1 MARLV
6 AVCRNG
12 EDGFPFKKRQIPLAI
27 DDTLTLVM
35 EFPDTLLNAEGGQ
48 VNSAQLKQFTQHYEM
63 LSGQELV
70 CAVRVPPRELVGC
83 LPEQVACV
91 GCRGSVER
99 LFSALLES
107 GTPAL
112 EPLLLESSGE
122 LVVCH
127 SYLAD
132 ARKLYCLFYLHGAK
146 LNDILDSIPKSKKNR
161 RCPFHSLDTHKAK
174 PLGGSWTDV
183 WDRMSQDCRDEVV
196 LIDSDCLLETL
207 ETHLRKHRFCGEC
220 KTKVLRA
227 YAILTGEVDG
237 SKEKG
242 YCAGLYEGLRSCPHE
257 RHVHVSCDTTFI
269 SHLLGRAVSELA
281 GGRRERHAKTL
292 DSAQEEVVTCLAIHL
307 YERLHRIWQRLRAEE
322 QTWQLLFHLGV
333 DALRKS
339 FEVAVERKQGVSRID
354 MLCEELWEEER
365 ARELRQEKKRQKRRN
380 RRKNKFGLD
389 GADASTDLAEPVQED
404 ADGSDDGD
412 GMSDAIPALPAAST
426 SPAPLASEVGDGACM
441 CLFATDGPQATN
453 GHVLAD
459 HRSTEATLQGTFK
472 VNGSSDCG
480 YSSSAEGS
488 EPGSQDG
495 SEGSGQG
502 DAADPRKDFAGW
514 LKSQGMS
521 GRIAAAIDK
530 ELGISNYD
538 ILLACS
544 EDAEVKA
551 DLLKAAK
558 EKMPFA
564 FYAVL
569 RRVVEKISPT
579 PSQSPPP
586 QSSPQQQPLS
596 GAGRSPVLC
605 SSVPAAPSSSSSAV
619 QGKGSL
625 FFPPPSLGPALG
637 PALGLFSA
645 SKVPVVG
652 GATFPLPRVA
662 AAAQA
667 SASGAGKPVDGA
679 LKTLG
684 FSSLLQ
690 SAQKLRELEKVLL
703 DATQP
708 KAGGDAGGGA
718 GASAGNG
725 VRQDKSI
732 AELLQSALNLSELA
746 DGREARATVSTDAA
760 GFTSLK
766 QNKELTELI
775 ESAKRLSNM
784 YISEAGKEKAEAAKG
799 ARHQDGSVSASS
811 GLASVLSEAPKSG
824 KAAVNGLKPDQRLA
838 NLVQAVQKSS
848 AAFGGGQ
855 DGGKERKGATAD
867 SRTPLMQH
875 STASETGCRVD
886 GGGGGGVE
894 KAPAGCCPECTAKSA
909 LPLAAETLPDGGKK
923 KKKKKKNQG
932 QQADEPDDVGAATV
946 CAQLKLGVCVRCD
959 GCGAVGH
966 RPPDKGIPLLAAA
979 IAQQPELKKA
989 QAAQTEIKQPAQKQ
1003 ADAKQG
1009 AKKQVEAKQQ
1019 PLAKQPDAK
1028 HKQPDAKQPAQR
1040 QPEAKQPGQRPPD
1053 GKQPAQKQPDGKQAA
1068 QKQQEVKQPPQ
1079 KQPDGKQPA
1088 QKHLDGKQPA
1098 QKQEIKQPAHK
1109 QPDVKQGS
1117 QKQQD
1122 AKQPLQKQQDGKQA
1136 AVQKSNGV
1144 QKANDQRVAQQGTRA
1159 QQQKVQQQQL
1169 KKGGQKRGGKQP
1181 TGGEEKQDPARSLAD
1196 MLRDAADDADDVTKR
1211 CPSSPPVQRRTW
1223 EEDDSDD
1230 CFPDAES
1237 FISPDEIRSFKA
1249 SHRAFYVQR
1258 DQYRQ
1263 QLQERFNQYCNA
1275 HNGPCD
1281 QRCCNG
1287 KWLATAGVK

>member
-281 GGRRERHAKTL
+281 GGYVPWSGWRRERHAKTL

-389 GADASTDLAEPVQED
+389 GADANTDLAEPVQVRNRRCTSGLVAFSSDEICTTVW
-404 ADGSDDGD
+404 ATSVIRMVVEHTCNPTLEVSYNRSWGEGS
-412 GMSDAIPALPAAST
+412 
-426 SPAPLASEVGDGACM
+426 
-441 CLFATDGPQATN
+441 
-453 GHVLAD
+453 
-459 HRSTEATLQGTFK
+459 TFK

-495 SEGSGQG
+495 SEGS
-502 DAADPRKDFAGW
+502 
-514 LKSQGMS
+514 
-521 GRIAAAIDK
+521 
-530 ELGISNYD
+530 
-538 ILLACS
+538 
-544 EDAEVKA
+544 
-551 DLLKAAK
+551 
-558 EKMPFA
+558 
-564 FYAVL
+564 
-569 RRVVEKISPT
+569 
-579 PSQSPPP
+579 
-586 QSSPQQQPLS
+586 
-596 GAGRSPVLC
+596 
-605 SSVPAAPSSSSSAV
+605 
-619 QGKGSL
+619 
-625 FFPPPSLGPALG
+625 
-637 PALGLFSA
+637 
-645 SKVPVVG
+645 
-652 GATFPLPRVA
+652 
-662 AAAQA
+662 
-667 SASGAGKPVDGA
+667 
-679 LKTLG
+679 
-684 FSSLLQ
+684 
-690 SAQKLRELEKVLL
+690 
-703 DATQP
+703 
-708 KAGGDAGGGA
+708 
-718 GASAGNG
+718 
-725 VRQDKSI
+725 
-732 AELLQSALNLSELA
+732 
-746 DGREARATVSTDAA
+746 
-760 GFTSLK
+760 
-766 QNKELTELI
+766 
-775 ESAKRLSNM
+775 
-784 YISEAGKEKAEAAKG
+784 
-799 ARHQDGSVSASS
+799 
-811 GLASVLSEAPKSG
+811 
-824 KAAVNGLKPDQRLA
+824 
-838 NLVQAVQKSS
+838 
-848 AAFGGGQ
+848 
-855 DGGKERKGATAD
+855 
-867 SRTPLMQH
+867 
-875 STASETGCRVD
+875 CRVD
-886 GGGGGGVE
+886 GGGGVE

-932 QQADEPDDVGAATV
+932 QQADVSVGRMARTPHP
-946 CAQLKLGVCVRCD
+946 R
-959 GCGAVGH
+959 AVG
-966 RPPDKGIPLLAAA
+966 LLT
-979 IAQQPELKKA
+979 L
-989 QAAQTEIKQPAQKQ
+989 
-1003 ADAKQG
+1003 G
-1009 AKKQVEAKQQ
+1009 
-1019 PLAKQPDAK
+1019 
-1028 HKQPDAKQPAQR
+1028 R
-1040 QPEAKQPGQRPPD
+1040 
-1053 GKQPAQKQPDGKQAA
+1053 
-1068 QKQQEVKQPPQ
+1068 
-1079 KQPDGKQPA
+1079 
-1088 QKHLDGKQPA
+1088 
-1098 QKQEIKQPAHK
+1098 
-1109 QPDVKQGS
+1109 DVYLVFGC
-1117 QKQQD
+1117 
-1122 AKQPLQKQQDGKQA
+1122 
-1136 AVQKSNGV
+1136 
-1144 QKANDQRVAQQGTRA
+1144 
-1159 QQQKVQQQQL
+1159 QKVQQQQQQL

-1196 MLRDAADDADDVTKR
+1196 ML
-1211 CPSSPPVQRRTW
+1211 
-1223 EEDDSDD
+1223 DDSDD

>member
-281 GGRRERHAKTL
+281 GGYVPWSGWRRERHAKTL

-389 GADASTDLAEPVQED
+389 GADANTDLAEPVQVRNRRCTSGLV
-404 ADGSDDGD
+404 AFVACKRASGLRGWLTLTT
-412 GMSDAIPALPAAST
+412 ALVVNP
-426 SPAPLASEVGDGACM
+426 PLDESSHF
-441 CLFATDGPQATN
+441 LP
-453 GHVLAD
+453 
-459 HRSTEATLQGTFK
+459 HRYGF
-472 VNGSSDCG
+472 DCG

-495 SEGSGQG
+495 SEGS
-502 DAADPRKDFAGW
+502 
-514 LKSQGMS
+514 
-521 GRIAAAIDK
+521 
-530 ELGISNYD
+530 
-538 ILLACS
+538 
-544 EDAEVKA
+544 
-551 DLLKAAK
+551 
-558 EKMPFA
+558 
-564 FYAVL
+564 
-569 RRVVEKISPT
+569 
-579 PSQSPPP
+579 
-586 QSSPQQQPLS
+586 
-596 GAGRSPVLC
+596 
-605 SSVPAAPSSSSSAV
+605 
-619 QGKGSL
+619 
-625 FFPPPSLGPALG
+625 
-637 PALGLFSA
+637 
-645 SKVPVVG
+645 
-652 GATFPLPRVA
+652 
-662 AAAQA
+662 
-667 SASGAGKPVDGA
+667 
-679 LKTLG
+679 
-684 FSSLLQ
+684 
-690 SAQKLRELEKVLL
+690 
-703 DATQP
+703 
-708 KAGGDAGGGA
+708 
-718 GASAGNG
+718 
-725 VRQDKSI
+725 
-732 AELLQSALNLSELA
+732 
-746 DGREARATVSTDAA
+746 
-760 GFTSLK
+760 
-766 QNKELTELI
+766 
-775 ESAKRLSNM
+775 
-784 YISEAGKEKAEAAKG
+784 
-799 ARHQDGSVSASS
+799 
-811 GLASVLSEAPKSG
+811 
-824 KAAVNGLKPDQRLA
+824 
-838 NLVQAVQKSS
+838 
-848 AAFGGGQ
+848 
-855 DGGKERKGATAD
+855 
-867 SRTPLMQH
+867 
-875 STASETGCRVD
+875 CRVD
-886 GGGGGGVE
+886 GGGGVE

-932 QQADEPDDVGAATV
+932 QQADEPEDVGAPAAPAAV
-946 CAQLKLGVCVRCD
+946 CAQPKLGVCVRCD

-966 RPPDKGIPLLAAA
+966 RSPDKGIPLVAAAAA

-989 QAAQTEIKQPAQKQ
+989 QAAQTEIKQQAQKQ

-1009 AKKQVEAKQQ
+1009 AKKQAEAKQQ

-1040 QPEAKQPGQRPPD
+1040 QPEAKQAGQRPPD
-1053 GKQPAQKQPDGKQAA
+1053 GKQAAQKQPDGKQAA
-1068 QKQQEVKQPPQ
+1068 PKQQEVKQPPQ

-1088 QKHLDGKQPA
+1088 QK
-1098 QKQEIKQPAHK
+1098 QEIKQPAHK
-1109 QPDVKQGS
+1109 QADVKQAS

-1159 QQQKVQQQQL
+1159 QQQKVQQQQQQL

-1196 MLRDAADDADDVTKR
+1196 ML
-1211 CPSSPPVQRRTW
+1211 
-1223 EEDDSDD
+1223 DDSDD